1 MHRLIRIANFAVVA
15 LLIVAPGA
23 AQAPAP
29 APQNPAPA
37 APQPSAPPGPAAPIG
52 ALNLQNAS
60 LSQVVDQLA
69 RYLHMNIMVDS
80 KLEGSVTFNTYGQ
93 TNNLD
98 ARDLLNQILRINGF
112 GLTQAGDIY
121 RVVPLSDIGHQP
133 LRPLQLSAAE
143 IPNDDQT
150 ILNLVFL
157 KYVAVDELMKV
168 LDAFSGEHAQLR
180 SYAPANLL
188 FILDSRRNMRR
199 TMEIINLFDS
209 DTFVNQRI
217 KLFELK
223 NTRPSDI
230 QKDLENILKTIALDA
245 KSAAAKFLPI
255 DRINTLIAIA
265 SNPGMFE
272 TIQNWIAKLDI
283 PVKIAPGGAIETHV
297 YRVRYRES
305 YCLAMALSQ
314 LYNIGTPSYG
324 GGYGYGGYAGAMPA
338 AGYGGYGGYGGM
350 YGAAAPGYGGYGV
363 MGVPGSNPGGYGSMN
378 SFAPGFGGAGSCGG
392 MTGAPYGAGYG
403 GAYGAPAFGGYAAQV
418 PYGMNPNGGTG
429 QTVGTAPA
437 GATAGAA
444 AAPQSAGAEAE
455 KEKPPR
461 IVPNPLDNALIIQ
474 CDAQQYQN
482 ILSIL
487 KELDTPSRQILLEAK
502 IMQVD
507 LTDQFASGVTY
518 ALAPQ
523 GNDRALGLGLN
534 GAGAGLLTGGA
545 LVSNAKELLAALS
558 LNENASHVH
567 TLSEPSLIATDSI
580 PATINVGTQV
590 PVSTGSTAIPTSGGV
605 ATTSSLS
612 SEDTGVTL
620 QVNARVSP
628 SGIVTLYIGQQIS
641 AVNNSVALNG
651 SPGFVQQVVQTQI
664 TVQDGDTIAVGG
676 TIKDVVSDQVNGIP
690 GLVRIPWLGALFG
703 SKVRQHTRTE
713 LIMFM
718 TPHVIWDET
727 SLIEASDELKTRVHL
742 LKKMVKNL

>member
-230 QKDLENILKTIALDA
+230 QKDLENILKTVALDS
-245 KSAAAKFLPI
+245 KSAPAKFLPI

-265 SNPGMFE
+265 S
-272 TIQNWIAKLDI
+272 D
-283 PVKIAPGGAIETHV
+283 
-297 YRVRYRES
+297 
-305 YCLAMALSQ
+305 
-314 LYNIGTPSYG
+314 
-324 GGYGYGGYAGAMPA
+324 
-338 AGYGGYGGYGGM
+338 
-350 YGAAAPGYGGYGV
+350 PGYGGYGV

-487 KELDTPSRQILLEAK
+487 KELDTPPRQILLEAK

-518 ALAPQ
+518 ALAPK

-651 SPGFVQQVVQTQI
+651 SPGFDQQVVQTQI